1 MQEVLQEASV
11 PWNGFLKIQFKHWQ
25 WKLWRG
31 QGRRLQWNEWECC
44 QDRWVELN
52 RSDSLSNSILY
63 SALVFKSFSIRKKTK
78 TADSLKFFWYLCI
91 DTGNSKIY
99 QWKRII
105 RIFHHSLV
113 VGSCSLDQVWVYLDE
128 VSFPV
133 LYPRRSSHCSHA
145 GENVEHPVYGRF
157 QQKTDTNQN

>member
-1 MQEVLQEASV
+1 MVFKKSNLNTDNGNYDEDRAVDYNGMSESV
-11 PWNGFLKIQFKHWQ
+11 VRIA
-25 WKLWRG
+25 
-31 QGRRLQWNEWECC
+31 
-44 QDRWVELN
+44 
-52 RSDSLSNSILY
+52 RSNWIDPIHCLTSILY